1 MKLKLLTVL
10 CLGAALALGQ
20 NLLTNGDFEQDL
32 TVGWTY
38 TDSGYGTHY
47 ADRQTGYQPDP
58 DYEAHTYQL
67 DNPGWA
73 RLAQRVDA
81 PGVLLDLSF
90 WACFAESGG
99 TSTCWPAACF
109 SVCYYDA
116 GSVLL
121 GETRYYYS
129 TYADWVPSPTFSLH
143 RVNDPAWAQY
153 NLNIAEEI
161 STNLPG
167 VDPGAV
173 ASVEVALL
181 SYAWSG

>member
-1 MKLKLLTVL
+1 MKVKLLLLLPLLV
-10 CLGAALALGQ
+10 GFAAA

-32 TVGWTY
+32 AVGWTY
-38 TDSGYGTHY
+38 TDSGTGTHY

-58 DYEAHTYQL
+58 DYEAHTYQY

-109 SVCYYDA
+109 SVCYYDDN
-116 GSVLL
+116 SVLL
-121 GETRYYYS
+121 GESRWYYS
-129 TYADWVPSPTFSLH
+129 TYADWTPSPTLSLH
-143 RVNDPAWAQY
+143 RVFDPAWTEY
-153 NLNIAEEI
+153 SLNIADEL
-161 STNLPG
+161 SNNLPG
-167 VDPGAV
+167 VEPGDV
-173 ASVEVALL
+173 AQVEVALL
-181 SYAWSG
+181 SYCYSG